1 MTANDS
7 PAAVVAEALR
17 EGLTNAQSHG
27 RSAVTAE
34 HLNAEQFEM
43 LVAATLAHLR
53 SVPGQPAEIDGW
65 SKVTT
70 RDAAVVTW
78 WAGIAALTEGE
89 RRRLGSLRSEVYDSL
104 SERNLIER
112 GAGRSTSL
120 LVSPSDEA
128 IEPEATEPEAVGTK
142 AVGTKASGAWILK
155 LSPYLYDVNRVFGS
169 PDGRVHLWAV
179 EDHLRSAD
187 MQYGDPVYLW
197 VGEGDPYHAAGVWG
211 VGFVAG
217 PAVLGVPDEGWLDY
231 QAASRA
237 SVFAVVDVTLL
248 DAPVTIQDCLD
259 DARLAEAEVIRDPY
273 APNPAL
279 LTATEAAALAEC
291 LASVDSTAERRVA

>member
-7 PAAVVAEALR
+7 AATAVAEAIR
-17 EGLTNAQSHG
+17 EGLANAQSHG

-34 HLNAEQFEM
+34 HLNAEQFET
-43 LVAATLAHLR
+43 LVQATLAHLR

-70 RDAAVVTW
+70 RDAAVMTW
-78 WAGIAALTEGE
+78 WAGVAALTEGE

-142 AVGTKASGAWILK
+142 APGAWILK

-169 PDGRVHLWAV
+169 PDGRVHAWAV
-179 EDHLRSAD
+179 EDHLRSAH

-197 VGEGDPYHAAGVWG
+197 VGEGDPYRAAGVWG
-211 VGFVAG
+211 VGYVAG
-217 PAVLGVPDEGWLDY
+217 PTVPGVPDEGWLDH

-273 APNPAL
+273 APNPAV

-291 LASVDSTAERRVA
+291 LASVDSAAERRVA